1 MSDPRD
7 PESEPNASPPSKGH
21 AAFPALGVERTME
34 PNGRITETMV
44 SPETPPGGEE
54 AQSSVSKDE
63 GAKVGSGQRRGSSG
77 ERGA

>member
-34 PNGRITETMV
+34 PNGRINESMV
-44 SPETPPGGEE
+44 LPETAPTDE
-54 AQSSVSKDE
+54 ASRSSVSKDD

-77 ERGA
+77 ERGD